1 MTSASDFAKRINA
14 LWIGM
19 VTRAAHEPTRQTA
32 PHALRVLGRPKVLAF
47 ICIGVLVAAGWI
59 YLGLVVAGM
68 SGVGV
73 LEALC
78 RPSFGA
84 QTGWSFA
91 QAGLVVSMWCAMALA
106 MMLPTAGPMIL
117 TYADLAETAAQKG
130 EPAASPL
137 VLAAG
142 YVLVWL
148 GAAFALMALQMLLVR
163 LAVLDPAMATA
174 SPLFSGAVFIGA
186 GLYQFSALK
195 HACVTQ
201 CQHPFRFFFANWTA
215 DPRGVFRLGFRQGL
229 YCLGCCWAMMLSM
242 FAVGV
247 MNVIW
252 MAALGAIMAI
262 EKVNSTTRF
271 SRALGALFVLV
282 GIAFIVTSVIAHWPM
297 KNT

>member
-1 MTSASDFAKRINA
+1 MTSTRRNFAAGIIA

-19 VTRAAHEPTRQTA
+19 ATRAANAPQTA
-32 PHALRVLGRPKVLAF
+32 PHVLGALGRPKVLAF
-47 ICIGVLVAAGWI
+47 VCIGVLVATGWI
-59 YLGLVVAGM
+59 YLGLAVAGM
-68 SGVGV
+68 SGVGM

-84 QTGWSFA
+84 QDGWSFA
-91 QAGLVVSMWCAMALA
+91 QATLVLSMWCAMALA

-117 TYADLAETAAQKG
+117 TYAELAETAAKKG
-130 EPAASPL
+130 EPAASSL
-137 VLAAG
+137 ILAAG
-142 YVLVWL
+142 YVSIWL
-148 GAAFALMALQMLLVR
+148 GAAFALAASQLLLVR

-215 DPRGVFRLGFRQGL
+215 DPAGVFRLGFRQGL

-262 EKVNSTTRF
+262 EKVSTTTRF

-282 GIAFIVTSVIAHWPM
+282 GIAFIVTSVVAHWPM
-297 KNT
+297 KST